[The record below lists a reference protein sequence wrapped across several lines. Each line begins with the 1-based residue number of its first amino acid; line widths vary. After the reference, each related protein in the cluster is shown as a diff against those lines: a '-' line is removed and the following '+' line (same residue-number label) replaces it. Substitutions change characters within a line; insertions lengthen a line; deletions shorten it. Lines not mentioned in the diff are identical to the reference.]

1 MALSDKQRKIIEFIG
16 DFIHR
21 HSYPPSV
28 REVLKGGGIS
38 STSVVAYNLNLLER
52 EGYIA
57 RDKEISRG
65 IRLLK
70 GVDGQPVATPAR
82 TSTPAPAAVRQD
94 TLRIPV
100 LGRIA
105 AGKPIPIPSSDF
117 SLTGNKVIEL
127 TRDIIREQE
136 GLYALE
142 VRGNSMVDALV
153 NDRDIVVLKH
163 QNDANNG
170 EMVAVWLKDK
180 EETTLKR
187 FYYERNKKRVRLQPA
202 NPTMEP
208 IYVDPAN
215 VEIQGKV
222 VAVLRQLA

>member
-1 MALSDKQRKIIEFIG
+1 MVLSDKQRKIVEFIAG
-16 DFIHR
+16 FVGQHP
-21 HSYPPSV
+21 YPPSV
-28 REVLKGGGIS
+28 RQIQDGSDIS
-38 STSVVAYNLNLLER
+38 STSVVAYHLKLLEK
-52 EGYIA
+52 EGYIE

-70 GVDGQPVATPAR
+70 GVDGQPVTAPAR
-82 TSTPAPAAVRQD
+82 ASAPAPVAVRQD
-94 TLRIPV
+94 TIHIPV